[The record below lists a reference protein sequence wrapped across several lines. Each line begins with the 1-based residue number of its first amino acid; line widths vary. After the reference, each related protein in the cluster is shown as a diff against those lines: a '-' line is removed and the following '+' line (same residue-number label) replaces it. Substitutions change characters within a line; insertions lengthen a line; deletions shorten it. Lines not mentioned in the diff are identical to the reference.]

1 MSFETLRNMTWPLTP
16 TLYKS
21 GHWQHNPREAE
32 MGGAVFCNERQV
44 SQITTISKFVYSHQP
59 CLTRQQRHQTSSTLG
74 FPDYSPRRSNHQQD
88 SRRGIQPSGSR
99 GTLQHPVYAKM
110 LPQENGNIC
119 FFLQLP
125 HLSPSPLSPPI
136 PPFPTNKRGCAWG
149 GHGCVVRPKKRLSD
163 FKPPS
168 YVLLKCHSCLSGHEP
183 EFTKAS
189 FSLCL
194 IHSFPT
200 LWLSGRLTD
209 QD

>member
-1 MSFETLRNMTWPLTP
+1 
-16 TLYKS
+16 
-21 GHWQHNPREAE
+21 
-32 MGGAVFCNERQV
+32 MGGTSVTNNHHLQVCVFPPALFDK
-44 SQITTISKFVYSHQP
+44 TTTTPDIIDAWVPWLSP
-59 CLTRQQRHQTSSTLG
+59 PADPTTNTTLDG
-74 FPDYSPRRSNHQQD
+74 EYSPRVLGGHCSIQCMRKCCP
-88 SRRGIQPSGSR
+88 RRMEIFAFFCNFLTYLLLPPS
-99 GTLQHPVYAKM
+99 
-110 LPQENGNIC
+110 
-119 FFLQLP
+119 
-125 HLSPSPLSPPI
+125 SPPFLLFQLTSAAV
-136 PPFPTNKRGCAWG
+136 PEG
-149 GHGCVVRPKKRLSD
+149 GQGCVVRPKKRLSD

>member
-1 MSFETLRNMTWPLTP
+1 M
-16 TLYKS
+16 
-21 GHWQHNPREAE
+21 
-32 MGGAVFCNERQV
+32 

-74 FPDYSPRRSNHQQD
+74 FPDYSPPQ
-88 SRRGIQPSGSR
+88 IQPPTRLSTENTALGFSGDIAASS
-99 GTLQHPVYAKM
+99 VC
-110 LPQENGNIC
+110 ENAAPGEWRYLL
-119 FFLQLP
+119 FLQLP
-125 HLSPSPLSPPI
+125 HLSPSPLPSPPFLLFQLTSAAV
-136 PPFPTNKRGCAWG
+136 PEG
-149 GHGCVVRPKKRLSD
+149 GQGCVVRPKKRLSD
-163 FKPPS
+163 FEPPS

-200 LWLSGRLTD
+200 LRLSGRLTD

>member
-1 MSFETLRNMTWPLTP
+1 M
-16 TLYKS
+16 
-21 GHWQHNPREAE
+21 
-32 MGGAVFCNERQV
+32 GAVFCNERQV

-59 CLTRQQRHQTSSTLG
+59 CLTSQQRHQTSSTLG

-88 SRRGIQPSGSR
+88 SLGFSGDIAASS
-99 GTLQHPVYAKM
+99 VC
-110 LPQENGNIC
+110 ENAAPGEWKYLL
-119 FFLQLP
+119 FLQLP
-125 HLSPSPLSPPI
+125 HLSPSVLSPPFL
-136 PPFPTNKRGCAWG
+136 PSQLTSAAVPEG
-149 GHGCVVRPKKRLSD
+149 GQSCIVRPKKRLSD

>member
-1 MSFETLRNMTWPLTP
+1 MDTDNITLGNQGWGRGVG
-16 TLYKS
+16 K
-21 GHWQHNPREAE
+21 G
-32 MGGAVFCNERQV
+32 GGAAFCNERQV
-44 SQITTISKFVYSHQP
+44 SQITSISKFVYSHQP
-59 CLTRQQRHQTSSTLG
+59 CLTEQQRHQTSSTLG
-74 FPDYSPRRSNHQQD
+74 FPDYSPRRSNHQRD
-88 SRRGIQPSGSR
+88 SRRRIQPSGSR

-125 HLSPSPLSPPI
+125 HLSPSPLSPLFLLSQLTSAAVPE
-136 PPFPTNKRGCAWG
+136 G
-149 GHGCVVRPKKRLSD
+149 GQGCVVRPKKRLSD

-200 LWLSGRLTD
+200 LRLSGRLTD